1 MNRRLYYI
9 PLSFVILALFF
20 GFFGWVTESSIIKW
34 VAPAFGLALIA
45 VGLGLYS
52 FLIASQTDRRMDKIT
67 TTLARIEGLQEEI
80 QKKQEEQSSSSSP
93 LVTSLQALSQY
104 YFDYIAKQKAED
116 EKETKRG

>member
-1 MNRRLYYI
+1 MNRRLYFI
-9 PLSFVILALFF
+9 PLSSVIVAVFIAIL
-20 GFFGWVTESSIIKW
+20 GWFTESSI
-34 VAPAFGLALIA
+34 VRFAAPAYGLALIS
-45 VGLGLYS
+45 VGFGLYS
-52 FLIASQTDRRMDKIT
+52 FLVSSQTDGRMDKIT